1 MSKKRIELNN
11 GLLLATELWDGKLI
25 LGEIR
30 YGTAKKSEMRPAM
43 LKKGYRFGLLDSS
56 FDLLESGQKGQ
67 VPIALAYLDKD
78 PGKPWFHFEDAL
90 NDDNFNSWLKSGS
103 FDSIDFSYPVKA
115 GERLL
120 SLSQTPFSYLRH
132 PNGEKQFLAEI
143 SDDNIGL
150 YAGENTTL
158 NAQNNAIES
167 EVDGYAHRT
176 IYGTVS
182 VYPLKDVKNIGKM
195 HGRVEFDNALEVEQ
209 DIRSESIV
217 TLPSNLMVNGL
228 IRSANIRVGGNITC
242 HFGFDN
248 MQKLEMARIYAGQS
262 IFTNQIIGYPVW
274 AGMYVIVQQSIERST
289 IQCMNSLVSPLI
301 SASEIRVGS
310 KIYTRNIDK
319 SSQIFLGPN
328 YVVDPN
334 LKNIKNYHKQHE
346 RKLFD
351 LYLDLEDQQRELEF
365 TKKKALGHLAKLNKM
380 AKASISSDVLL
391 NRFFV
396 NMQDLHEKYNA
407 TLEKCDRTL
416 SIFEDEKKQLSFY
429 ETHTRDDKNPE
440 IIVTGKISSG
450 CVIHA
455 PHQTLRIRESL
466 NHVSIRLVE
475 ENGTLEVNS
484 L

>member
-1 MSKKRIELNN
+1 LSKKRIELNN
-11 GLLLATELWDGKLI
+11 GLLLATELWGGKLV

-30 YGTAKKSEMRPAM
+30 YGTAKKTEMRPG
-43 LKKGYRFGLLDSS
+43 LIKKGYRYGLLDTSL
-56 FDLLESGQKGQ
+56 DLLESGQKGQ
-67 VPIALAYLDKD
+67 VPVALAYLDKD

-120 SLSQTPFSYLRH
+120 SLAQTPFSYLRH
-132 PNGEKQFLAEI
+132 PNGEKQFLKEI
-143 SDDNIGL
+143 NDENVGL

-158 NAQNNAIES
+158 NSQKTAIES
-167 EVDGYAHRT
+167 EVDGFAHRT

-182 VYPLKDVKNIGKM
+182 VYPLRDVKNIGKM

-217 TLPSNLMVNGL
+217 TLPSNLMVKGL

-242 HFGFDN
+242 NFGFDN
-248 MQKLEMARIYAGQS
+248 MQRLEMARIYAGQS
-262 IFTNQIIGYPVW
+262 IFTNQIVSYPVW
-274 AGMYVIVQQSIERST
+274 AGMYIIVQQSIENSS
-289 IQCMNSLVSPLI
+289 IQCMNSLVAPLI
-301 SASEIRVGS
+301 SHSEIRVGS
-310 KIYTRNIDK
+310 KIYTRNVDK
-319 SSQIFLGPN
+319 SSQIFLGPS
-328 YVVDPN
+328 YVVDPS
-334 LKNIKNYHKQHE
+334 LKSIKSYHKQHE
-346 RKLFD
+346 KKLFD

-365 TKKKALGHLAKLNKM
+365 TKKKAIGHLAKLNKM
-380 AKASISSDVLL
+380 SKASISSDVLL
-391 NRFFV
+391 NRFNV
-396 NMQDLHEKYNA
+396 NMQDLLEKYNLS
-407 TLEKCDRTL
+407 LEKCNRTL

-429 ETHTRDDKNPE
+429 ETQTKDDKNPE

-466 NHVSIRLVE
+466 QHVSIRLVE

>member
-30 YGTAKKSEMRPAM
+30 YGSAKKSEMRPAIM
-43 LKKGYRFGLLDSS
+43 KKGYRYGLIDASL
-56 FDLLESGQKGQ
+56 DLLESGQKGQ

-90 NDDNFNSWLKSGS
+90 NDDNFKSWLKSGS
-103 FDSIDFSYPVKA
+103 FDSVDFSYPVKA

-120 SLSQTPFSYLRH
+120 SLSQTPFSYLRY
-132 PNGEKQFLAEI
+132 PNGKKEFIDNLSE
-143 SDDNIGL
+143 DNIGL
-150 YAGENTTL
+150 YAGENTSL
-158 NAQNNAIES
+158 NNSRNAIES
-167 EVDGYAHRT
+167 EVDGFAHRT

-182 VYPLKDVKNIGKM
+182 VYPPMDVKNIGKM

-217 TLPSNLMVNGL
+217 TLPSNLMVKGL

-248 MQKLEMARIYAGQS
+248 LQKLEMAQIYAGQS
-262 IFTNQIIGYPVW
+262 IFTNQIISYPVW
-274 AGMYVIVQQSIERST
+274 AGMYIIVQQSIEKST
-289 IQCMNSLVSPLI
+289 IQCMNSLVAPLI
-301 SASEIRVGS
+301 SHSEVRAGS
-310 KIYTRNIDK
+310 KIYARNIDK
-319 SSQIFLGPN
+319 SSQIYLGPS

-334 LKNIKNYHKQHE
+334 LKSIKNYHRQHE
-346 RKLFD
+346 KKLFD
-351 LYLDLEDQQRELEF
+351 LYLDLEDQQRDLEF
-365 TKKKALGHLAKLNKM
+365 TKKKAIGHLAKLNKM
-380 AKASISSDVLL
+380 SKASISSDVLL

-396 NMQDLHEKYNA
+396 NMRDLLEKYNSSS
-407 TLEKCDRTL
+407 EQCDRTL

-429 ETHTRDDKNPE
+429 ETHTKDDKNPE

-455 PHQTLRIRESL
+455 PHQTLRVRESL
-466 NHVSIRLVE
+466 HHVSIRLVE